1 MYDYINQRIYIV
13 FVFINC
19 PVVKMCIIDIL
30 VLLFM

>member
-19 PVVKMCIIDIL
+19 PVVKMCIIEIGRAH
-30 VLLFM
+30 V